1 MKDDKKFWERF
12 AFLYTPMMKTNDRV
26 FDKVCDEF
34 SKYLSSDMNVLES
47 ACGTGQITFRLA
59 EKVNHWTATDFSPK
73 MVEQSR
79 KRNKFE
85 NISFSVEDATALSY
99 DDNTFDAVVI
109 SNALHIMPNPEK
121 ALQEI
126 HRVLKPD
133 GKLFSPTFVFE
144 KNASDF
150 KIRFMKKFGFTI
162 YHEWDSEQLAKYI
175 ESFGFKNV
183 KRDVIPASPLPESI
197 IISQKI

>member
-1 MKDDKKFWERF
+1 
-12 AFLYTPMMKTNDRV
+12 MMKTNDRA

-34 SKYLSSDMNVLES
+34 SNYLSSDMNVLES

-79 KRNKFE
+79 KRNTFK

-99 DDNTFDAVVI
+99 ADNTFDAVVI
-109 SNALHIMPNPEK
+109 SNALHIMPHPEK

-126 HRVLKPD
+126 RRVLKPD
-133 GKLFSPTFVFE
+133 GILFSPTFEVNTPNI
-144 KNASDF
+144 KVW
-150 KIRFMKKFGFTI
+150 FMKKFGFTI
-162 YHEWDSEQLAKYI
+162 YHEWDSEQLAEYI
-175 ESFGFKNV
+175 ENFGFKNV
-183 KRDVIPASPLPESI
+183 KCDVIPASPFPESL